1 VANYLQRL
9 SGPLLD
15 RIDLQVAVQRPSP
28 EVLLM
33 PKKGLDTQTA
43 KRWVVQAQ
51 VRQLARSGLLN
62 GDLPWAEL
70 EACTKLKSVDDKLLK
85 NAISRLHL
93 SPRGIHKVLRVA
105 RTIADL
111 DHTNTIH
118 KNHLLEALSYR
129 RLDILS
135 MEIEQA

>member
-1 VANYLQRL
+1 
-9 SGPLLD
+9 
-15 RIDLQVAVQRPSP
+15 

-33 PKKGLDTQTA
+33 PKQGLDTQTA
-43 KRWVVQAQ
+43 KRWVAQAQ
-51 VRQLARSGLLN
+51 ARQLARSGLLN

-85 NAISRLHL
+85 NTISRLHL

-111 DHTNTIH
+111 DHTHIIH
-118 KNHLLEALSYR
+118 KDHLLEALSYR
-129 RLDILS
+129 RLDVLS
-135 MEIEQA
+135 M